1 MDAGQMLK
9 HCGRVLEVPLGKT
22 VLPPVPAVFR
32 AVGAFTK
39 KEMQVFNNGIP
50 RNMPTFRKLIINFE
64 CDFDVEKQYLLET
77 LEKYLDAYRKGNLP
91 GHHALFGKMSE
102 KDWGFLEYKHL
113 HHHLKQFNV

>member
-9 HCGRVLEVPLGKT
+9 HCSRVLEVPLGKT
-22 VLPPVPAVFR
+22 VLPALPFLYT

-77 LEKYLDAYRKGNLP
+77 LEKYRQHYLNGQLP
-91 GHHALFGKMSE
+91 GHHALFGKMRV